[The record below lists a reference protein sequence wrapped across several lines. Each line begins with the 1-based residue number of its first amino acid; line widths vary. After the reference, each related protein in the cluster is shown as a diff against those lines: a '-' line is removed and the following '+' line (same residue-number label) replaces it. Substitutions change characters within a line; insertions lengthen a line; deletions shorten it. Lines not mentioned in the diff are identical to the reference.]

1 MNERIQALAEQVD
14 FGADQIISEVV
25 APVYSGP
32 EMHKVVDA
40 YLALP
45 LEIRTRIT
53 ATLKKNQEKFVELI
67 VNECVRAALTE
78 IVEDA
83 QIDAQSDAHWKFKLY
98 LKGNNSGILDAVVA
112 IRQRFDISD
121 GSS

>member
-1 MNERIQALAEQVD
+1 MNERIQALAEQAD

-25 APVYSGP
+25 GPVYSGP

-83 QIDAQSDAHWKFKLY
+83 QIDAQSDAHWKLY

-112 IRQRFDISD
+112 IRQCFDISD